1 MKKIIVS
8 ILVTLLVLTGC
19 GSTAEKKDSL
29 VIYSNSASDGR
40 GEWLTE
46 KAKEAGFTVEIV
58 PIPAGDLTNRLIA
71 EKNNAIAD
79 MVYGLNTIEFEKLK
93 AQDML
98 VEYTPAWASDVDTSL
113 GDGKHYYPIVVQ
125 PLVFIYNES
134 VVGNDVPKDIVEF
147 ADPKYK
153 DQYNVFSL
161 GGGTGKTLYSS
172 ILVRYADP
180 SGVLGVSEE
189 GWKVAKAYIQN
200 AHFEI
205 KGEDYIGN
213 VISGERPITMM
224 WGSGVMQHQGE
235 RDYKFG
241 VISPE
246 IGVPYVVEQVAILND
261 SKKELA
267 TEFANWFGSAETQ
280 AAWSEKFG
288 TIPAHPEA
296 MKNASADVIEFM
308 NSVHAQ
314 DIDWEFVTKNIDQWV
329 EKAELEFVQ

>member
-98 VEYTPAWASDVDTSL
+98 VEYTPTWASDVDTSL

-161 GGGTGKTLYSS
+161 GGGTGKTLY
-172 ILVRYADP
+172 
-180 SGVLGVSEE
+180 
-189 GWKVAKAYIQN
+189 
-200 AHFEI
+200 
-205 KGEDYIGN
+205 
-213 VISGERPITMM
+213 
-224 WGSGVMQHQGE
+224 
-235 RDYKFG
+235 
-241 VISPE
+241 
-246 IGVPYVVEQVAILND
+246 
-261 SKKELA
+261 
-267 TEFANWFGSAETQ
+267 
-280 AAWSEKFG
+280 
-288 TIPAHPEA
+288 
-296 MKNASADVIEFM
+296 
-308 NSVHAQ
+308 
-314 DIDWEFVTKNIDQWV
+314 
-329 EKAELEFVQ
+329 